1 MSKNNQTFCAPLFV
15 ITVIDAGGFEF
26 HQFID
31 RRRPARARGRREAG
45 LSQHRAGRC
54 VIKIS
59 PGSFHTFLSGG
70 SFSGRRRRSPQLKI
84 TAASQTPNLRGLINK
99 SNQADRSANQESLA
113 GALSPAPSKPEL
125 LTASIKTAW
134 PWLAANGWPVS

>member
-15 ITVIDAGGFEF
+15 IAVIDAGGFEF

-31 RRRPARARGRREAG
+31 RRRPARARGGARRGSA
-45 LSQHRAGRC
+45 STRRC

-99 SNQADRSANQESLA
+99 SNQADRLANQESLA

-125 LTASIKTAW
+125 FTASIKTAW
-134 PWLAANGWPVS
+134 PWPGANGWPVS

>member
-31 RRRPARARGRREAG
+31 LRRPAWRWGWCTEA
-45 LSQHRAGRC
+45 LAGSGSAGARC

-59 PGSFHTFLSGG
+59 PDSFHTFLI
-70 SFSGRRRRSPQLKI
+70 R
-84 TAASQTPNLRGLINK
+84 
-99 SNQADRSANQESLA
+99 
-113 GALSPAPSKPEL
+113 
-125 LTASIKTAW
+125 
-134 PWLAANGWPVS
+134 V